1 MSVLVVRRTFLE
13 LVTADVEA
21 RTGRRART
29 FSDTGF
35 GLPSVA
41 CRFDEKDDCL
51 ERMSSAS
58 THTPA
63 DSSDDE
69 GSVSSQ
75 PAGRVT
81 CWADE
86 DEEDDKTT
94 LMFRN
99 LPNDY
104 SRDAFT
110 ELLDS
115 EGFAAE
121 YDFVYVPIDFK
132 SANGFGY
139 AFVNMTSHKAACRF
153 MKHFTGFTQWRF
165 ESSKVAEVTWS
176 SPSQGYDAHVER
188 YRNSP
193 VMHEAVP
200 DEFKPAMFSKGA
212 RVEFP
217 APTKFIKMPRMRQH
231 QKKTAH

>member
-1 MSVLVVRRTFLE
+1 MSVFVVRRTFLE
-13 LVTADVEA
+13 LVTDDPAAGSVRRS
-21 RTGRRART
+21 RTL
-29 FSDTGF
+29 SDTGF
-35 GLPSVA
+35 SLPEHPVKV
-41 CRFDEKDDCL
+41 DEKDDL
-51 ERMSSAS
+51 SDSSTQA
-58 THTPA
+58 PA
-63 DSSDDE
+63 DNSDSDTE
-69 GSVSSQ
+69 SCR
-75 PAGRVT
+75 AERVL

-86 DEEDDKTT
+86 DDADDKTT

-99 LPNDY
+99 LPNEY

-110 ELLDS
+110 GLLDA
-115 EGFAAE
+115 EGFAGR

-139 AFVNMTSHKAACRF
+139 AFVNMTSHRAACQF
-153 MKHFTGFTQWRF
+153 MRHFTGFSGWQF

-200 DEFKPAMFSKGA
+200 DEFKPAMFAGGK
-212 RVEFP
+212 RVAFP
-217 APTKFIKMPRMRQH
+217 APTKFIKMPRMRVN
-231 QKKTAH
+231 QK